1 MNKSL
6 IIFLLLA
13 LIFCESHGSIRSSN
27 KKIKIKCIDMLLK
40 YCELSTNFELKEY
53 KNEKLIEILDTNNV
67 EENNKLNRLFGKKIR
82 NPLERLRIYFRYCK
96 DYEKETDESKKEILR
111 KYLKKNNLTLLAGSS
126 SEFTKMEI
134 LKRIENLFTVTGIL
148 PITIYFQENIM
159 GKKEV
164 IWLEYLSY
172 ASYLIIK
179 DLNKIYTQL
188 GGSETRGENM
198 KKIARDYDQLRS
210 HIIKNSTDE
219 QILYVNASGTLKIT
233 NLTQLIENL
242 AKDANMIL
250 SKNTHITIQK
260 SFIENFNKF
269 TEKFSNSIEDLID
282 LHNFF
287 VIITVHK
294 LNLLLKDVK
303 LEKELFNGY
312 SHLDSNDIQRKCL
325 NNLLSVNDRIL
336 DPLFL
341 IKLNNKTI
349 NTFKT
354 IAKDML
360 KQKQW
365 LKNMLFI
372 DTKADLKLTS
382 LDSIQFPEAF
392 YKLGK
397 DHIKNSVMLTKLK
410 RYEGFYSAP
419 NIWFELFLNHH
430 YSDLVETNEQNNIIF
445 IIEIAITMLND
456 LILYPNCNEAK
467 KSDDVRDYS
476 RITNALNLAYLFEST
491 QDIDP
496 NKVWL
501 EPSKAKILIEHFC
514 KKNTIIPFNIEA
526 KKIIEVL
533 SASFAVAKKY
543 KCIKSSMNLNNCER
557 PNQAELYSQRAR
569 VL

>member
-1 MNKSL
+1 
-6 IIFLLLA
+6 
-13 LIFCESHGSIRSSN
+13 
-27 KKIKIKCIDMLLK
+27 MLLK

-111 KYLKKNNLTLLAGSS
+111 KYLKKNNLTLLAGESIHS
-126 SEFTKMEI
+126 YGYFTNY
-134 LKRIENLFTVTGIL
+134 NLF
-148 PITIYFQENIM
+148 PRKYY
-159 GKKEV
+159 GKEG
-164 IWLEYLSY
+164 
-172 ASYLIIK
+172 

-569 VL
+569 VNTKVFHSTLEIYQNLQR